1 MPKVAYFSLAKLI
14 GKVVNAF
21 QEYRPER
28 SLYALPDS
36 SLSASEDGQARARF
50 KVSVNDLKVISSAL
64 LYYKKFLIKKK
75 DFDKAEVVAEV
86 DDRIYRLILALEK
99 EFLMEE
105 EQVNA

>member
-1 MPKVAYFSLAKLI
+1 MLFRSIALKEVYML
-14 GKVVNAF
+14 
-21 QEYRPER
+21 YRIR
-28 SLYALPDS
+28 HCLHQKMGS
-36 SLSASEDGQARARF
+36 RARF